1 MTARAE
7 LCALTLL
14 ALAAPAFADA
24 TPPGTVTPR
33 EQKPEEEE
41 EVLVDEPIASVTSS
55 RLDRA
60 QLDHRPHLR
69 TTDLFRHLPGVAL
82 IGHSG
87 QADQLLLRG
96 FDARQGA
103 AASVLVDGIPVN
115 ASSHAYAHGYADTH
129 FLIPDSVASIAVY
142 EGAYAPRFTT
152 FATAGTLDVRT
163 LDRVPG
169 GAVVRITSGTE
180 VTGDLPKQRLRRLRY
195 RLVGMASPELKTGS
209 AVLAAE
215 VGIDDGPYVHPERF
229 RRGVALAKL
238 VRPLGDG
245 VVRAAVQM
253 YSGRWLESGLLASSE
268 LAAGRLGLYS
278 ASDPSQGGIM
288 LRSAASVGYEARTWQ
303 ALAYVVDTDL
313 RLYQNPSLFARD
325 ATNGDQLELAD
336 DRVTYGFDTFYR
348 RAHRI
353 FGMRGRLRVG
363 VQARVDSASATTW
376 HDTRRLRLVE
386 CFGAMNPCTAT
397 APSSRSL
404 GAYAEELVDASRRS
418 QLFAGVRLDQESW
431 NVDDRDPET
440 MLGATTLGGTGARAR
455 ISPTLGARY
464 RVGDLELQALAS
476 AGAHA
481 TDARAAVEV
490 SGYGAFVR
498 TYDAELGARIQPS
511 AQLEAA
517 FAAWGSQLAAHEDWR
532 ADRGMGE
539 RIPETQRY
547 GLEARFVAQPLHW
560 LTLDGSLAVS
570 RATFANTDEPVP
582 YTPRLIANAG
592 AAVAR
597 GDNYAGLRLRVLGA
611 RATTDPTLDTT
622 PASVVDLVAQKRWR
636 WLLLGLTVDNL
647 FDAAWNEAQ
656 LAGDVRVSRRVEVTH
671 QMLVAPGAPLTVM
684 VTLGI
689 AP

>member
-1 MTARAE
+1 MTARADFR
-7 LCALTLL
+7 LLALL
-14 ALAAPAFADA
+14 ALASPAFAEEQA
-24 TPPGTVTPR
+24 KEPP
-33 EQKPEEEE
+33 QE
-41 EVLVDEPIASVTSS
+41 EVLVDEPVASTTSS

-60 QLDHRPHLR
+60 ELEHRPHLR
-69 TTDLFRHLPGVAL
+69 TTDLFRHLPGVAA

-103 AASVLVDGIPVN
+103 AVAVLVDGIPVN
-115 ASSHAYAHGYADTH
+115 ASSHAYSHGYADTH
-129 FLIPDSVASIAVY
+129 FLIPDSVQSIAVY

-152 FATAGTLDVRT
+152 FATAGTLDLRT
-163 LDRVPG
+163 IDRVPG

-180 VTGDLPKQRLRRLRY
+180 VTDDLARQRLRRLRY

-229 RRGVALAKL
+229 RRGVAFAKL

-253 YSGRWLESGLLASSE
+253 YSGRWLESGVLATSE
-268 LAAGRLGLYS
+268 LATGRLGPYS
-278 ASDPSQGGIM
+278 ASDPSQGGII
-288 LRSAASVGYEARTWQ
+288 LRSAASIGYEARTWQ

-325 ATNGDQLELAD
+325 TTNGDQLEFAD

-353 FGMRGRLRVG
+353 LGMPGRLRVG
-363 VQARVDSASATTW
+363 VQARVDSASAATW

-386 CFGAMNPCTAT
+386 CFAAMNPCTDT
-397 APSSRSL
+397 APSSRSI
-404 GAYAEELVDASRRS
+404 GAYAEEVIDATKRG

-440 MLGATTLGGTGARAR
+440 MLGKTTLGGTGARAR

-464 RVGDLELQALAS
+464 RVGDLELQALGS

-498 TYDAELGARIQPS
+498 TYDAELGARVKPN

-532 ADRGMGE
+532 ADLGLGE
-539 RIPETQRY
+539 RVPDTQRY
-547 GLEARFVAQPLHW
+547 GIEARFVARPLAW
-560 LTLDGSLAVS
+560 LAFDGSLAIS
-570 RATFANTDEPVP
+570 RATFESTGAPVP
-582 YTPRLIANAG
+582 YAPRLIVNGG
-592 AAVAR
+592 AAVAD
-597 GDNYAGLRLRVLGA
+597 GDNYAGIRLRALGA
-611 RATTDPTLDTT
+611 RPTTDPALGTE
-622 PASVVDLVAQKRWR
+622 PAAIVDLVAQKRWR
-636 WLLLGLTVDNL
+636 WLLLGLNVDNL
-647 FDAAWNEAQ
+647 FDVAWNETQ
-656 LAGDVRVSRRVEVTH
+656 LAGDVRVSRRVDATH
-671 QMLVAPGAPLTVM
+671 QMLVAAGVPLTVM
-684 VTLGI
+684 LTLGI